1 MTVHALVGSF
11 DAVAVQ
17 KELERAFS
25 STQLPAAQAIEP
37 ITPRMPT
44 AIRKAVV
51 PGARYPAALVAYA
64 MPAGMD
70 RASATTIARWL
81 ADGPE
86 SWLGKELVR
95 RGRPTAKTAVLAPW
109 PQAATAGLLVIQVTD
124 EAGTKQGLADEAL
137 SALAAARS
145 ASPEP
150 GQLPIRFAAILR
162 EFELATG
169 SGQDLAVFAASAAL
183 RGESIAPPASPLFSE
198 LAEQLHDALAKSPIV
213 VEWSDA

>member
-1 MTVHALVGSF
+1 
-11 DAVAVQ
+11 
-17 KELERAFS
+17 
-25 STQLPAAQAIEP
+25 
-37 ITPRMPT
+37 
-44 AIRKAVV
+44 
-51 PGARYPAALVAYA
+51 
-64 MPAGMD
+64 MD